1 MLFVKRNPPE
11 WELLLAD
18 QAKPRTGL
26 HVTDCLG
33 CPRRRRL
40 VEEGAPVD
48 LARLEARLTGT
59 ILHRALAEAKPET
72 AEVPVSGVLFGLQIR
87 GNIDRI
93 EDAEQGSVTVDYKTG
108 EGKGKDRRLPEAPY
122 AEEVWQQEGYRFI
135 RLKMGFATVGWRI
148 YYRWDKVWYVYEHI
162 GPIWNEAKLAEF
174 RPHGGA
180 FTTAEIAGQVV
191 SKLPAA
197 SLPLVGATQ
206 KIGAGT
212 SCDYCEVA
220 LPCGQIGAEV
230 DL

>member
-1 MLFVKRNPPE
+1 MPFVKRNPPE

-18 QAKPRTGL
+18 QAKPRPNL

-59 ILHRALAEAKPET
+59 ILHRALAEKNPET
-72 AEVPVSGVLFGLQIR
+72 AEVPVSGRLFGLNVV
-87 GNIDRI
+87 GSIDRL
-93 EDAEQGSVTVDYKTG
+93 EDGFTVDYKAG
-108 EGKGKDRRLPEAPY
+108 ESKGKDRKIPEAPY
-122 AEEVWQQEGYRFI
+122 AEEVWQQEAYRFLLFWHDKPFVSTI
-135 RLKMGFATVGWRI
+135 GWRI
-148 YYRWDKVWYVYEHI
+148 YYRWDKTWYVYEHV
-162 GPIWNEAKLAEF
+162 GPVWTEAKLAEF

-180 FTTAEIAGQVV
+180 FTAAEIAGQVV